1 VLCSGGLLLT
11 SAVLFA
17 GEQSRQDGS
26 LVPDLDDLHGGEK
39 VHALI
44 DRVVEAQQSM
54 RSLEADFRQLKVS
67 TLLLEPSSSR
77 GKFAYLAP
85 DMVRWDYVEPDPMVV
100 VFNDDL
106 LTTFHP
112 QRSQAERVK
121 ISRRER
127 RFVRVLAGTQPLDEL
142 TSQFSIQM
150 TDPGAPERYLLTLKP
165 TNRVLKRK
173 LSSVVLEVDRE
184 MLLPVVVEYNEA
196 DGDSTRY
203 EFSNLD
209 VNGGVE
215 PSYFHLELDGS
226 IKVEEVD
233 ASAGR

>member
-1 VLCSGGLLLT
+1 VCLPVLLVVGL
-11 SAVLFA
+11 AAHA
-17 GEQSRQDGS
+17 GEQSK
-26 LVPDLDDLHGGEK
+26 PDAGALAGLDDLHGGEK

-44 DRVVEAQQSM
+44 DRVVEAQQAM

-67 TLLLEPSSSR
+67 ALLLEPASSHGR
-77 GKFAYLAP
+77 FTYLAP
-85 DMVRWDYVEPDPMVV
+85 DMVRWDYVGPDPMVV

-121 ISRRER
+121 ISRRQR

-142 TSQFSIQM
+142 TNQFSIQL
-150 TDPGAPERYLLTLKP
+150 TDPGAPSRYLLTLRP

-173 LSSVVLEVDRE
+173 LSSVILEVDRE

-215 PSYFHLELDGS
+215 PSMFQLELDGS
-226 IKVEEVD
+226 IEVEEVD
-233 ASAGR
+233 ASVGG